1 MNRISI
7 IFGTRPEAIKLCPL
21 VLALKAHPA
30 FEPHVCVT
38 GQHREMLDQVLRVFD
53 VVPDVDLGLMEED
66 QTLSSFT
73 ARAVSALGDYL
84 SERRPNLVIV
94 QGDTTRT
101 FCAALVAFYNHIP
114 VAHVE
119 AGLRTWRKD
128 IPFPEEM
135 NRVLTSRLTDVHF
148 APTET
153 ARQNLLKEG
162 VSAERIFVTGNT
174 VIDALLY
181 AVKEVRALPPEI
193 PGLPPQLM
201 DSKNRRKMVLIT
213 GHRRESFGKGFQ
225 SICEAIAELATRFQ
239 DVDFVYP
246 VHLNPNVRQP
256 VFQLLSG
263 KDNIFLI
270 EPQEYLPFVALM
282 DRCTLILTDSG
293 GIQEEAPS
301 LGKPVLVMREVTE
314 RPEGI
319 EAGCVALVGVDR
331 TKIVEG
337 VSCVLSDQDL
347 YKHMSKT
354 KNPYGDGKASN
365 KIIQILLEAFNGR
378 IPF

>member
-1 MNRISI
+1 
-7 IFGTRPEAIKLCPL
+7 
-21 VLALKAHPA
+21 
-30 FEPHVCVT
+30 
-38 GQHREMLDQVLRVFD
+38 
-53 VVPDVDLGLMEED
+53 LGLMEED

-73 ARAVSALGDYL
+73 ARAMSALDRYI
-84 SERRPNLVIV
+84 SDHRPDLIIV
-94 QGDTTRT
+94 QGDTTTT
-101 FCAALVAFYNHIP
+101 FCAALVAFYHHIP

-135 NRVLTSRLTDVHF
+135 NRVLTSRLTDIHF

-162 VSAERIFVTGNT
+162 VPSERIFVTGNT
-174 VIDALLY
+174 VIDALLF
-181 AVKEVRALPPEI
+181 AVKKVRAHPPKI
-193 PGLPPQLM
+193 PGLPPRLM
-201 DSKNRRKMVLIT
+201 DSKNHRKMVLVT

-225 SICEAIAELATRFQ
+225 SICEAIAELATQFP

-263 KDNIFLI
+263 RDNIFLI

-301 LGKPVLVMREVTE
+301 LGKPVLVMREKTE
-314 RPEGI
+314 RPEALEVGT
-319 EAGCVALVGVDR
+319 AKLVG
-331 TKIVEG
+331 TKKSKIVLETKLLLKN
-337 VSCVLSDQDL
+337 SKT
-347 YKHMSKT
+347 YTMMSKT
-354 KNPYGDGKASN
+354 HNPFGDGKAS
-365 KIIQILLEAFNGR
+365 KRIIDLVNHFI
-378 IPF
+378 

>member
-1 MNRISI
+1 MKRISI

-21 VLALKAHPA
+21 ILALKAHPA
-30 FEPHVCVT
+30 FDPHVCVT
-38 GQHREMLDQVLRVFD
+38 GQHREMLDQVLKVFN

-84 SERRPNLVIV
+84 SEHKPDLIIV
-94 QGDTTRT
+94 QGDTTTT
-101 FCAALVAFYNHIP
+101 FCAALASFYHHIP

-135 NRVLTSRLTDVHF
+135 NRVLTSRLTDIHF

-153 ARQNLLKEG
+153 ARQNLFKEG
-162 VSAERIFVTGNT
+162 VPAERIFVTGNT
-174 VIDALLY
+174 VIDALLF
-181 AVKEVRALPPEI
+181 ATEKIRKNPPVILDLPTR
-193 PGLPPQLM
+193 LTDPQN
-201 DSKNRRKMVLIT
+201 DHRMVLIT

-225 SICEAIAELATRFQ
+225 NICEAIAELATRFQ

-270 EPQEYLPFVALM
+270 EPLEYLPFVALM
-282 DRCTLILTDSG
+282 DRCTFILTDSG

-319 EAGCVALVGVDR
+319 EVGCVQLTGVVRDQ
-331 TKIVEG
+331 IVQG
-337 VSCVLSDQDL
+337 VSRLLFNKNL
-347 YKHMSKT
+347 YERISHIE
-354 KNPYGDGKASN
+354 NPYGDGHAVER
-365 KIIQILLEAFNGR
+365 IVGALLEKFVSH
-378 IPF
+378 